1 LNTQPTP
8 KEAKMREIRTAHWN
22 IVSEWVVSIAGE
34 DVAVV
39 ELRDRE
45 VTKFREQLND
55 RTAKLRLR
63 VMP

>member
-1 LNTQPTP
+1 
-8 KEAKMREIRTAHWN
+8 MREIRTQFWN
-22 IVSEWVVSIAGE
+22 IVSEWVVTIAGR

-45 VTKFREQLND
+45 VTAFREQLND
-55 RTAKLRLR
+55 CTAKLRLR